1 MKLIVFNAEKTR
13 NSFIH
18 DLKRSF
24 WSSERWRSARWIYK
38 RVFFVHNLIKYGQY
52 RSIKVNQV
60 QLRLIRVN
68 WGMSICQSV
77 HLLVAE
83 YSGFWVSWSRP
94 GLSTRMRTRTRT
106 HCTHR
111 FFERRLRER
120 LRDAMKLGYAY
131 ADAYAI
137 LWKKNIAS

>member
-38 RVFFVHNLIKYGQY
+38 RLFFVHNLIKYGQY

-77 HLLVAE
+77 HLLVGHGASKLGMGGNKTPRHVTHLLTYYTRFPIIRCKNE
-83 YSGFWVSWSRP
+83 KNRLAKSWS
-94 GLSTRMRTRTRT
+94 T
-106 HCTHR
+106 H
-111 FFERRLRER
+111 F
-120 LRDAMKLGYAY
+120 
-131 ADAYAI
+131 
-137 LWKKNIAS
+137 LWVG